1 MPAPSPPHAE
11 VHFACA
17 HSICR
22 PLVDE
27 SDTVTG
33 TTAQATGNSDGS
45 ERGGGGGAGRR
56 KERGSKGGAPSTE
69 GLLSS

>member
-45 ERGGGGGAGRR
+45 ERGGGGGGR
-56 KERGSKGGAPSTE
+56 
-69 GLLSS
+69 